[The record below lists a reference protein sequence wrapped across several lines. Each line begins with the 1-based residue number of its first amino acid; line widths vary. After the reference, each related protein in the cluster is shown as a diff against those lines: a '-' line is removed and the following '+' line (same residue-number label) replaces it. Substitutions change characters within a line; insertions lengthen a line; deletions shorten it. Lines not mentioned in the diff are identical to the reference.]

1 MTYSVKT
8 VAYFKETAMK
18 HIISNTK
25 KRFGKTRLL
34 LVGLVFAASLPVM
47 AMNLQQAMAALSQ
60 AKVQGLVGE
69 QPNGYLGV
77 VESSA
82 DAEAVVKLINDARR
96 AEYVRMA
103 KQNDI
108 AVADVEAIA
117 GQKAIERTASG
128 HFILIDGKWLQKR

>member
-1 MTYSVKT
+1 MNSVIKST
-8 VAYFKETAMK
+8 
-18 HIISNTK
+18 N

-34 LVGLVFAASLPVM
+34 FAGLVFAVSLPVL
-47 AMNLQQAMAALSQ
+47 AMNLQQAMAALTE

-77 VESSA
+77 VESTA
-82 DAEAVVKLINDARR
+82 DNEAVVKLINDARR

-103 KQNDI
+103 KQNNI